1 MFVEFNKYFGPD
13 KELPINIPSTLV
25 DHLSKKTPAGT
36 KYELQKD
43 GALVLVGDNLE
54 MILGGVKPNFT
65 PEQKSILGDDYTQEE
80 LCDYLY
86 NSQEK
91 LSVSEVEPGFI
102 LVNNE
107 RYPIDQVVIYPA
119 KPIEYTSGKLFII
132 PEPFPGPFNVSFG
145 GFDYDKVIP
154 VQRVANKSIHTQ
166 KYVSVENSPLSVS
179 YSIDTKTQIFS
190 FSISYNLN
198 YAESIKDMV
207 ETIMIYAAFIQGK
220 GKINGS
226 KISDLPRE
234 SENIKDVY
242 KAGMFWQK
250 ALKVE
255 ETLNVQFSVP
265 HQIPDESELL
275 MIEQLYQNLV
285 MHNPVKVNGKYIES
299 IDGSY
304 SEADMA
310 GLQESIGKPT
320 YFEYLTYF
328 DLNLFNVQRRL
339 PCLLGVVNAVV
350 SRYEKIDEE
359 TLRVFFKN
367 ESQDKKAFSSVLCF
381 ISLDE
386 IEKYRSQDNTSRFDP
401 FRNAKSSKEYFDE
414 FIDDKKD

>member
-1 MFVEFNKYFGPD
+1 MFVDFGKYFGPD
-13 KELPINIPSTLV
+13 KELPISIPSTLV
-25 DHLSKKTPAGT
+25 EYLSKNSPDGT
-36 KYELQKD
+36 KYELQED
-43 GALVLVGDNLE
+43 GALVLVGDNQD
-54 MILGGVKPNFT
+54 IVFGGVKPNLS
-65 PEQKSILGDDYTQEE
+65 PDQKSILGEKYTPEE
-80 LCDYLY
+80 LYNYLY

-91 LSVSEVEPGFI
+91 LEVSEIEPGFI
-102 LVNNE
+102 QINNE
-107 RYPIDQVVIYPA
+107 KYPSDHVVIYPG
-119 KPIEYTSGKLFII
+119 KPIEYSSGKLFVI

-145 GFDYDKVIP
+145 GFDYDKLIT
-154 VQRVANKSIHTQ
+154 VQRVANKSIYTQ
-166 KYVSVENSPLSVS
+166 KYVSVENSPLSIS
-179 YSIDTKTQIFS
+179 YSIDTKTQVFS

-198 YAESIKDMV
+198 YAESTKDMV

-220 GKINGS
+220 GRINGS
-226 KISDLPRE
+226 IISDLQCKGE
-234 SENIKDVY
+234 DIKDVL
-242 KAGMFWQK
+242 KAGMFWEK
-250 ALKVE
+250 ALRVE
-255 ETLNVQFSVP
+255 EILGVQFSVP
-265 HQIPDESELL
+265 HQTPTDKELL

-359 TLRVFFKN
+359 TLRVFFEN

-381 ISLDE
+381 ISLDD
-386 IEKYRSQDNTSRFDP
+386 IEKYRSQDNASRFDP

-414 FIDDKKD
+414 FIDDENN